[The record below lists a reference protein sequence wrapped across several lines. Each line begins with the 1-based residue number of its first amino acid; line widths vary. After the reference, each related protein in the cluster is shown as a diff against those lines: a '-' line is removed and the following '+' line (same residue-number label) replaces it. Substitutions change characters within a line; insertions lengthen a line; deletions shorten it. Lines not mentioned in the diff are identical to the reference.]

1 MTTRGFKE
9 DGSWAPKEKKTY
21 ALDENGER
29 IPTIHEGY
37 AARQMERREIAYV
50 FANLYFCELFKV
62 YNGYIVC
69 KTFYDGRNTMTDKE
83 LMQKV
88 YSGNQEALSD
98 LIELYYADIFRFCL
112 YMVQSEDDAYDI
124 TQETFL
130 KFIKYS
136 SAYRQHNLKG
146 YLLTIARNLCFSY
159 FRMQKERSHS
169 YEWKILEKIPIQ
181 NDSIQSTENAIYLQK
196 LLSELSPENREVVIL
211 RTYEELKF
219 KDIAK
224 MMGCSISTVKSRF
237 RLGVQHLKKIME
249 DENGK
254 S

>member
-1 MTTRGFKE
+1 MWLNARNTIIRESAVCCSNVT
-9 DGSWAPKEKKTY
+9 DSI
-21 ALDENGER
+21 ENDL
-29 IPTIHEGY
+29 
-37 AARQMERREIAYV
+37 EIKRLFFSYV

-112 YMVQSEDDAYDI
+112 YMVRSEDDAYDI

-159 FRMQKERSHS
+159 FSMQK
-169 YEWKILEKIPIQ
+169 
-181 NDSIQSTENAIYLQK
+181 NAVTLMSGKCSKKFPFKMTVYKAQK
-196 LLSELSPENREVVIL
+196 TPFICRN
-211 RTYEELKF
+211 
-219 KDIAK
+219 
-224 MMGCSISTVKSRF
+224 C
-237 RLGVQHLKKIME
+237 
-249 DENGK
+249 
-254 S
+254 